1 MSLFP
6 FSSDTKHLTKNT
18 SNTSD
23 SLCSSSALFQFPE
36 TRQYGSHMVMT
47 NVKPDTKCKY
57 VNIDTRFSDDF
68 NVVGAANYNIV
79 MPDRLTNVKSMSV
92 VNVELPISFYNISA
106 AIGNNIFY
114 VTDTILGVTQEVL
127 LPDNQYDI
135 SGLVVAINGIL
146 NTAFSGD
153 LSYSVDACGNSVF
166 TSVLD
171 TYTINFNVDS
181 SGDTKLTPK
190 FKLGW
195 IMGFRGL
202 SYSFGD
208 STGGGAG
215 GMLVSEFAVNLTGPR
230 YVYLVVNEFHNGD
243 QTSFI
248 SVLSDSTIRKNILAR
263 VTTAY
268 NIYPYGTILPANF
281 GNGFLTSDTRVYGGG
296 KIDIQ
301 KLNIQIVDENGAVMD
316 LNGEDVSICLL
327 LELE

>member
-1 MSLFP
+1 MSLF
-6 FSSDTKHLTKNT
+6 K
-18 SNTSD
+18 
-23 SLCSSSALFQFPE
+23 FPE
-36 TRQYGSHMVMT
+36 TKQYGSHMVMT
-47 NVKPDTKCKY
+47 NVKPDTKYKY

-68 NVVGAANYNIV
+68 NTVGSANYNIV
-79 MPDRLTNVKSMSV
+79 ISDKLSNVKSVSV
-92 VNVELPISFYNISA
+92 VNVELPISFYNISS

-114 VTDTILGVTQEVL
+114 VTDTVLGITQEVL
-127 LPDNQYDI
+127 IPDKQYSLADL
-135 SGLVVAINGIL
+135 SVTINGIL

-153 LSYSVDACGNSVF
+153 LSYNIDASGNSVF
-166 TSVLD
+166 TSNFD

-195 IMGFRGL
+195 MLGFRGL
-202 SYSFGD
+202 LYSLGD
-208 STGGGAG
+208 ATGGGLG
-215 GMLVSEFAVNLTGPR
+215 GTLVSDFEVNLSGPR

-263 VTTAY
+263 ITTAY
-268 NIYPYGTILPANF
+268 NNYPFGTILPANF
-281 GNGFLTSDTRVYGGG
+281 GNGFLTSDTRTYGGG

-301 KLNIQIVDENGAVMD
+301 KLNIQIVDENGAVMN

-327 LELE
+327 LEME

>member
-1 MSLFP
+1 MS
-6 FSSDTKHLTKNT
+6 
-18 SNTSD
+18 
-23 SLCSSSALFQFPE
+23 LFQFPE

-47 NVKPDTKCKY
+47 NVKPDTKYKY

-68 NVVGAANYNIV
+68 NTVGSANYNIV

-92 VNVELPISFYNISA
+92 VNMELPMSFYNISS

-114 VTDTILGVTQEVL
+114 VTGSIGGVVEVL
-127 LPDNQYDI
+127 LPDNQYSLTSI
-135 SGLVVAINGIL
+135 KNTINGIL

-153 LSYSVDACGNSVF
+153 LSYNIDLCGNSVF
-166 TSVLD
+166 SCGGLD
-171 TYTINFNVDS
+171 SYTINFNVDS

-195 IMGFRGL
+195 ILGFSGL
-202 SYSFGD
+202 SYSV
-208 STGGGAG
+208 GALG
-215 GMLVSEFAVNLTGPR
+215 LSSEFSVNLSGPR

-268 NIYPYGTILPANF
+268 NIYPFGTILPANF
-281 GNGFLTSDTRVYGGG
+281 GNGLLTSDKRVYSGG

-301 KLNIQIVDENGAVMD
+301 KLNIQIVDENGAVMN